1 MNISLILEQL
11 VNGLVAGSMY
21 ALMGGGIAM
30 VYGTMKV
37 MNFAHGEFFMLGGY
51 LMYAALDYFHLPMA
65 LAIAIPIVCV
75 PLIAMA
81 FNEVLFAPLMK
92 RDNWE
97 MGTIVTALGLS
108 IALQAVVLR
117 TVGAEY
123 FTVPYLFD
131 GFVRIGDFQLPAQR
145 VAILAVA
152 LVAIALM
159 ELFLGKSR
167 AGWALRA
174 TSQDAQAASVVGIST
189 RVVFLMAFGLSG
201 LLAAIAVVMLA
212 PIQSVNPWMGSSL
225 ALKAFVVVI
234 LGGMGSF
241 RGTILAGF
249 LLGLVEAVG
258 VMLTSSEWR
267 EIFFFGL
274 LIVVLWFKPEGIF
287 GAVRRKA

>member
-1 MNISLILEQL
+1 MNTSLILEQL
-11 VNGLVAGSMY
+11 INGLVAGSMY

-51 LMYAALDYFHLPMA
+51 LMYAMLEHFQMPTMV
-65 LAIAIPIVCV
+65 AIIVPIACV

-81 FNEVLFAPLMK
+81 FNALMFAPLVK

-108 IALQAVVLR
+108 IALQAIVQR

-123 FTVPYLFD
+123 LTVPYLFD
-131 GFVRIGDFQLPAQR
+131 GSVRVGDFQLPGQR
-145 VAILAVA
+145 VAILVVA
-152 LVAIALM
+152 LIAIGLM
-159 ELFLGKSR
+159 ELFLGKTR
-167 AGWALRA
+167 PGWALRA

-189 RVVFLMAFGLSG
+189 RAIFLLAFGLSG
-201 LLAAIAVVMLA
+201 LLAAIAVVLLA
-212 PIQSVNPWMGSSL
+212 PIQSVNPWMGASL

-258 VMLTSSEWR
+258 VMLTSSEWS
-267 EIFFFGL
+267 ELFFFGL
-274 LIVVLWFKPEGIF
+274 LIAVLWFKPEGIF
-287 GAVRRKA
+287 GARRRKA